1 MLNVGIIGFG
11 LSGRVFHGPLISAH
25 PQLNLLAIAS
35 SRQQE
40 IADSYPQALCLS
52 SDELIAH
59 PDIDIVVI
67 ASPNSLHAAQ
77 AKQALLAGKHVVV
90 EKPLAVTSEQC
101 LELQA
106 IAEQSGKCL
115 SVFHNR
121 RWDSDFLTIQ
131 QLLASQSLGEV
142 HSYRAHF
149 HRYRPEVKQ
158 RWKELDPQGGGVL
171 YDLGAHLIDQALCL
185 FGKPE
190 RLWAYLASQRKGAV
204 APDCFDLHLVYPDK
218 KVQLC
223 CSSLVIEPG
232 PRFQIHGSKGSYAK
246 WGLDPQEQQLNA
258 GLSPKAATFGADSNR
273 SEIHLASQASL
284 HKPLKPGNYLAFY
297 DNFVK
302 AVNDG
307 TPLAVTAS
315 QAAEVIKIIE
325 LAMHSHQ
332 QQTLVTVP

>member
-40 IADSYPQALCLS
+40 IADSYPHTMCLS

-59 PDIDIVVI
+59 PDIDIIVI
-67 ASPNSLHAAQ
+67 ASPNSLHAEQ

-190 RLWAYLASQRKGAV
+190 RLWAYLASQRKGALT
-204 APDCFDLHLVYPDK
+204 PDCFDLHLIYPDK

-246 WGLDPQEQQLNA
+246 WGLDPQEQQLSA
-258 GLSPKAATFGADSNR
+258 GLSAKAATFGADSNR

-284 HKPLKPGNYLAFY
+284 HKPLMKGNYLAFY
-297 DNFVK
+297 DNFVN
-302 AVNDG
+302 AVNNG
-307 TPLAVTAS
+307 TPLAVSAG

-325 LAMHSHQ
+325 LAMQSHQ
-332 QQTLVTVP
+332 QQSLATVP